1 MAWANGTF
9 VSEFATK
16 TTLTTSALSADG
28 NAPVTFT
35 AVVTNQDG
43 TNSPGVGQVDFFDG
57 STDLGSITLDG
68 TGTAIFTTSF
78 IVPDT
83 HEITAVYAGYQTDG
97 ATYDQSTSTT
107 LDETI
112 SPATQT
118 ITFVPI
124 GGQTYGVD
132 PFDLDPTASS
142 LLPVGLTVL
151 SGPAT
156 VDGDGLLTIT
166 GAGTVVVEASQ
177 AGDTD
182 YDAATPVDQSF
193 QVAPASLTI
202 TADDQTS
209 AYGAAYPTLTAS
221 YNGFVD
227 GDTPASLTTL
237 PTLTTVAAASP
248 VGSYA
253 IDASGAV
260 DSNYTITYATGTLT
274 ITPAVLERHCRRQD
288 GRLRRRVPD
297 PHRDDGRRRR
307 RRSGHAAIRALP
319 EHGAGRQ
326 QGRLLRDRGLG
337 HHGSQLRRRLTH
349 PGP

>member
-1 MAWANGTF
+1 M
-9 VSEFATK
+9 
-16 TTLTTSALSADG
+16 
-28 NAPVTFT
+28 PVTFT

-43 TNSPGVGQVDFFDG
+43 TNSPGVGHVDFFDG
-57 STDLGSITLDG
+57 QTDLGSITLDG

-107 LDETI
+107 LDESI

-156 VDGDGLLTIT
+156 VDADGLLTIT
-166 GAGTVVVEASQ
+166 GAGTVVVQASQ

-182 YDAATPVDQSF
+182 YDAATPVDQTF

-221 YNGFVD
+221 YDGLVN
-227 GDTPASLTTL
+227 GDTPAEPDDPAHPDHRRGRQPGRQLRHRCL
-237 PTLTTVAAASP
+237 RGRRFQLHDQLCHRDLDDHA
-248 VGSYA
+248 G
-253 IDASGAV
+253 GA
-260 DSNYTITYATGTLT
+260 
-274 ITPAVLERHCRRQD
+274 ERHRRRQD
-288 GRLRRRVPD
+288 GRLRRRLPD

-307 RRSGHAAIRALP
+307 RRSGHAASRSSP
-319 EHGAGRQ
+319 
-326 QGRLLRDRGLG
+326 
-337 HHGSQLRRRLTH
+337 
-349 PGP
+349 